1 MTMIE
6 TFHTGL
12 FAAALC
18 IIVAFLSF
26 LQETDDLHRLLLTDL
41 AAIMAIFLLALV
53 GTDLAE
59 ALILPGLVVT
69 ISKLMALAEVYMR
82 KEGIHRNQPERV
94 LDIEVLQSA
103 PAIIAGILIIYGIIL
118 SGFTGGAVAGTGA
131 IFYMICKG
139 HEERFELIE
148 TVSGYAWVAWIAAF
162 FIILIFPSQ
171 WFLATMIAGAAILVK
186 VTAKLSLIG
195 TMRGDSDV

>member
-1 MTMIE
+1 MIE

-69 ISKLMALAEVYMR
+69 ISKLMALARY
-82 KEGIHRNQPERV
+82 
-94 LDIEVLQSA
+94 
-103 PAIIAGILIIYGIIL
+103 
-118 SGFTGGAVAGTGA
+118 T
-131 IFYMICKG
+131 
-139 HEERFELIE
+139 
-148 TVSGYAWVAWIAAF
+148 
-162 FIILIFPSQ
+162 
-171 WFLATMIAGAAILVK
+171 
-186 VTAKLSLIG
+186 
-195 TMRGDSDV
+195 

>member
-1 MTMIE
+1 MID
-6 TFHTGL
+6 TFHTGM
-12 FAAALC
+12 FAASLC
-18 IIVAFLSF
+18 IIIAFFSF
-26 LQETDDLHRLLLTDL
+26 MKETDDLHRLLLTDL
-41 AAIMAIFLLALV
+41 ASVMALFLIALV

-69 ISKLMALAEVYMR
+69 ISKLMALAEIYLV
-82 KEGIHRNQPERV
+82 KEGIQRNQPART

-103 PAIIAGILIIYGIIL
+103 PAILASILVLYGIFL
-118 SGFTGGAVAGTGA
+118 SGFSGGAVAGLGV
-131 IFYMICKG
+131 IFYIICKG
-139 HEERFELIE
+139 HQERFELIE

-171 WFLATMIAGAAILVK
+171 WFLAVMIAGGAILIK

-195 TMRGDSDV
+195 TMRGESDV

>member
-1 MTMIE
+1 MID
-6 TFHTGL
+6 TFHIGM
-12 FAAALC
+12 FAASLC
-18 IIVAFLSF
+18 IIIAFFSF
-26 LQETDDLHRLLLTDL
+26 MKETDDLHRLLLTDL
-41 AAIMAIFLLALV
+41 ASVMALFLIALV

-69 ISKLMALAEVYMR
+69 ISKLMALAEIYLV
-82 KEGIHRNQPERV
+82 KEGIQGNRPART

-103 PAIIAGILIIYGIIL
+103 PAILASILILYGIFL
-118 SGFTGGAVAGTGA
+118 SGFSGGAVAGLGV

-139 HEERFELIE
+139 HQERFELIE

-171 WFLATMIAGAAILVK
+171 WFLAVMIAGGAILIK

-195 TMRGDSDV
+195 TMRGESDV